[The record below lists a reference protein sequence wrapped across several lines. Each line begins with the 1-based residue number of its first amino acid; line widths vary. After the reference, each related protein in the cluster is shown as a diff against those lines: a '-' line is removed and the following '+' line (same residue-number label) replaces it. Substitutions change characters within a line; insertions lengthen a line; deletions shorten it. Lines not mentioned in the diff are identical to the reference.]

1 MRPGVLG
8 LAFVR
13 KCLSMAAS
21 SLAILF
27 IAANHKALLT
37 WAEAE
42 KLELPRLFPS
52 PFGIIEAA
60 ANPVE

>member
-1 MRPGVLG
+1 
-8 LAFVR
+8 
-13 KCLSMAAS
+13 MAAS